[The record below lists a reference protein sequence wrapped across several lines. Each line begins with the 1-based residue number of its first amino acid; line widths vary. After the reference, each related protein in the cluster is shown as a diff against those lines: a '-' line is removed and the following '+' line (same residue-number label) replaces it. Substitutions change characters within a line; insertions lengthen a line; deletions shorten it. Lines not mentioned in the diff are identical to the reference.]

1 MLLMIASKI
10 HNTSKLEES
19 TIEELISEH
28 RPLMSELI
36 NIVTY
41 VSSLD
46 KQEQDPLEV
55 LLTLS
60 QCMSLE
66 ISQADIESLIGHL
79 DAYQAKGL
87 SFLLVQKPDAI
98 LYAPVFRE
106 MLRIGLRKNS
116 ISDLEKVISASIEQL
131 QADINHR
138 HSTG

>member
-19 TIEELISEH
+19 TIEELISVH

-66 ISQADIESLIGHL
+66 ISQPDIESLIGHL